1 MRRKRALLGSVL
13 YVGLLVLLSCVILI
27 GVGSAGD
34 RLAYY
39 WRCEGAVAEVPI
51 KYLPPLTQWFSE
63 SYCYNDNEL
72 LFTSIDACLCLIALT
87 LWCLL
92 FRTERLLA
100 IFLPCYVLFWT
111 IIAAFWA
118 FLLFCV
124 SLPYGILGGSIIRP
138 TTCMWDIN
146 RFLVVVAPVAIVLMV
161 LYKFVQIVLN
171 RRKKT
176 QGSIMD

>member
-1 MRRKRALLGSVL
+1 MQRKRALLGPIL
-13 YVGLLVLLSCVILI
+13 YVGLLVLLSCIILT

-34 RLAYY
+34 RLAFY
-39 WRCEGAVAEVPI
+39 WRCEGPVAEVPA
-51 KYLPPLTQWFSE
+51 KHLPPLTQWFSE

-72 LFTSIDACLCLIALT
+72 LFTSIDACLCLIALS

-124 SLPYGILGGSIIRP
+124 ALSYAIPLSSMTRP

-146 RFLVVVAPVAIVLMV
+146 RVLVVAAPVAIVFMV
-161 LYKFVQIVLN
+161 LCKLAQMVLSH
-171 RRKKT
+171 RKRMRDGT
-176 QGSIMD
+176 D

>member
-1 MRRKRALLGSVL
+1 MRHKMTLLGPIL
-13 YVGLLVLLSCVILI
+13 YVGLLVLLSCIILI

-34 RLAYY
+34 RLAFY
-39 WRCEGAVAEVPI
+39 WRLKGPNEGLPADAG
-51 KYLPPLTQWFSE
+51 PPLSQWFSE

-92 FRTERLLA
+92 FRSERLLA
-100 IFLPCYVLFWT
+100 VFLPCYILFWT
-111 IIAAFWA
+111 IMAAFWA

-124 SLPYGILGGSIIRP
+124 ALSYAIPLSYMTRP

-146 RFLVVVAPVAIVLMV
+146 RFLIVAAPATIILMV
-161 LYKFVQIVLN
+161 LYKLAQMVLN
-171 RRKKT
+171 HRKRMRDDT
-176 QGSIMD
+176 D